1 MPTILKPI
9 VIRIRVRRL
18 GLSIFMKI
26 RIRMDFFAQ
35 ALIRASFFNDKKSDH
50 FVKHGGMSYQILV
63 IGIAN
68 NNLSHCSCQKIC
80 ANTNV
85 LEVHGAAADVCH
97 EEAAL
102 EDQEKGKRGDVPL
115 VFRGVV
121 YVEVRRSALALSS
134 LMTLKGIFS
143 CSIPTTFS
151 LRSSEAMRS
160 FLFSAFFHEAVFILT
175 FFSYR
180 PLFAIECCVFRSS
193 TKEEEEK

>member
-1 MPTILKPI
+1 
-9 VIRIRVRRL
+9 
-18 GLSIFMKI
+18 
-26 RIRMDFFAQ
+26 
-35 ALIRASFFNDKKSDH
+35 
-50 FVKHGGMSYQILV
+50 MSYQFLRPK
-63 IGIAN
+63 IGLIGTAN

>member
-1 MPTILKPI
+1 
-9 VIRIRVRRL
+9 
-18 GLSIFMKI
+18 
-26 RIRMDFFAQ
+26 
-35 ALIRASFFNDKKSDH
+35 
-50 FVKHGGMSYQILV
+50 MSYQILV